1 MAKYD
6 RPATLFYLDPPYLGL
21 EGYGRPFGAEE
32 YVRLAETMRGIKGG
46 AILSTND
53 SADVRRILRGF
64 KREAVELAYTV
75 GGGRK
80 MAREL
85 IVRSW

>member
-1 MAKYD
+1 MGGKRRLAD
-6 RPATLFYLDPPYLGL
+6 RIIATFPDHTCYV
-21 EGYGRPFGAEE
+21 EPFGAEE
-32 YVRLAETMRGIKGG
+32 YVRLAETMRGIKGR